1 MNAQSSAVYCRFQNE
16 WIHGLTTI
24 AHTFLPGKGFVPILT
39 VEGKIHLL
47 LDTICTHSKQN
58 KHFYREDVKKE
69 KLKACELRPF
79 NYFMYKIQFQA
90 THSHALQKKILF
102 LTNCCSLHVSEWILW
117 ETTLSRWLFW
127 LWEYAEILVFWLN
140 ENLFAVF
147 VDRRMLGDCSLFCV
161 FVKFSWLKKN

>member
-1 MNAQSSAVYCRFQNE
+1 MIPSAAVCCSFQGK
-16 WIHGLTTI
+16 WIHGSKTI
-24 AHTFLPGKGFVPILT
+24 AQPLCEGFSSYFDGEEKNLS
-39 VEGKIHLL
+39 L

-79 NYFMYKIQFQA
+79 NYFMYRIQFQA

-102 LTNCCSLHVSEWILW
+102 LTNCCSLHVSERILW

-127 LWEYAEILVFWLN
+127 LWKYAEILVFWLN
-140 ENLFAVF
+140 ENLFDVY
-147 VDRRMLGDCSLFCV
+147 GDDCILFC
-161 FVKFSWLKKN
+161 